1 MNTKQMA
8 DTAAILAMKAELDEA
23 NAALNWLCSNNL
35 QIFVRKSGAQYAV
48 EDSIYNRHYSK
59 FHDTPRAAI
68 REAMENT
75 K

>member
-1 MNTKQMA
+1 MT
-8 DTAAILAMKAELDEA
+8 DTDAILAMKAELDKV
-23 NAALNWLCSNNL
+23 NAELNWLCSNNL

-68 REAMENT
+68 REAMEHS